1 MLPLAFGL
9 GGPQD
14 LVIVAVVVLL
24 LFGGSKLA
32 GFGKSLG
39 EGIKEFK
46 KATKDED
53 EPTMSGSAPIV
64 ADNAAGHPAPNQR
77 CFYPDRYVADDKK
90 RGLNRY
96 HRRQH
101 VAEFQGQAGL

>member
-1 MLPLAFGL
+1 MLPLAFGF

-14 LVIVAVVVLL
+14 LVIIAVVVLL

-46 KATKDED
+46 KATQDED
-53 EPTMSGSAPIV
+53 VPETRNLPPTTASGSV
-64 ADNAAGHPAPNQR
+64 KSE
-77 CFYPDRYVADDKK
+77 DKQ
-90 RGLNRY
+90 N
-96 HRRQH
+96 
-101 VAEFQGQAGL
+101 V

>member
-1 MLPLAFGL
+1 MLPLAFGF

-14 LVIVAVVVLL
+14 MVIIAVVVLL

-46 KATKDED
+46 NATTD
-53 EPTMSGSAPIV
+53 
-64 ADNAAGHPAPNQR
+64 
-77 CFYPDRYVADDKK
+77 DDKTPPGPAAAK
-90 RGLNRY
+90 ETPVG
-96 HRRQH
+96 
-101 VAEFQGQAGL
+101 AGVKTEEK

>member
-1 MLPLAFGL
+1 MFSLAFGF

-14 LVIVAVVVLL
+14 MVIIAIVVLL

-46 KATKDED
+46 KATHED
-53 EPTMSGSAPIV
+53 ETPPAPPAVTTSSAPTAV
-64 ADNAAGHPAPNQR
+64 VTKPEE
-77 CFYPDRYVADDKK
+77 K
-90 RGLNRY
+90 
-96 HRRQH
+96 
-101 VAEFQGQAGL
+101 

>member
-1 MLPLAFGL
+1 MLPLAFGF

-14 LVIVAVVVLL
+14 MVIIAVVVLL

-46 KATKDED
+46 KATNDED
-53 EPTMSGSAPIV
+53 KTTVVSSASPVTTTPPVI
-64 ADNAAGHPAPNQR
+64 AGGAKIEENTH
-77 CFYPDRYVADDKK
+77 
-90 RGLNRY
+90 
-96 HRRQH
+96 
-101 VAEFQGQAGL
+101 

>member
-1 MLPLAFGL
+1 MLPLAFGF

-14 LVIVAVVVLL
+14 LVIIAVVVLL

-46 KATKDED
+46 KATTEEEKPVATPPTIPAAAYPEPPVTVGSRTED
-53 EPTMSGSAPIV
+53 
-64 ADNAAGHPAPNQR
+64 
-77 CFYPDRYVADDKK
+77 K
-90 RGLNRY
+90 
-96 HRRQH
+96 
-101 VAEFQGQAGL
+101 

>member
-1 MLPLAFGL
+1 MLPLAFGF

-14 LVIVAVVVLL
+14 IVIIGGVVLL

-46 KATKDED
+46 KADHDE
-53 EPTMSGSAPIV
+53 EVNSAVRPAPV
-64 ADNAAGHPAPNQR
+64 AVQETPVAAG
-77 CFYPDRYVADDKK
+77 VKTEEK
-90 RGLNRY
+90 
-96 HRRQH
+96 
-101 VAEFQGQAGL
+101 

>member
-14 LVIVAVVVLL
+14 LVIIAVVVLL

-46 KATKDED
+46 KATSDED
-53 EPTMSGSAPIV
+53 ETETR
-64 ADNAAGHPAPNQR
+64 NLPASTVPGTIKSE
-77 CFYPDRYVADDKK
+77 DKH
-90 RGLNRY
+90 N
-96 HRRQH
+96 
-101 VAEFQGQAGL
+101 V